1 MCGGLISGIFGG
13 GRTSAPAAPPIPVTP
28 TPPPAPMPVQQAPV
42 PLPEGPTPAP
52 VEEDPT
58 KRKAKIRT
66 RKRPTK
72 GRQQQGTSR
81 LQTKKPEAGG
91 LKGIKTGQGVNVSK
105 EVPTGGSY

>member
-1 MCGGLISGIFGG
+1 MCLGAIFGG
-13 GRTSAPAAPPIPVTP
+13 GRTAPAAPPIPVTP
-28 TPPPAPMPVQQAPV
+28 TPPPPPAPVQTAPT
-42 PLPEGPTPAP
+42 PLPEGPTPTP
-52 VEEDPT
+52 VQEDET

-91 LKGIKTGQGVNVSK
+91 LKGIKTGQGVNVGK
-105 EVPTGGSY
+105 EIPSGGSY